1 MESLTLK
8 QVRELLFTLSDKHLE
23 NLIIQRKD
31 VKEEDSEFKK
41 ALLDEMANRVF
52 IEVRNK
58 YGIVKGNLKK

>member
-8 QVRELLFTLSDKHLE
+8 QVRKLLFTLSDKHLE
-23 NLIIQRKD
+23 NLIIQRRD
-31 VKEEDSEFKK
+31 VKEKDSEFKK
-41 ALLDEMANRVF
+41 ALLDEMASRVF

>member
-8 QVRELLFTLSDKHLE
+8 QVRKLLITLSDKHLS
-23 NLIIQRKD
+23 NLLKQRK
-31 VKEEDSEFKK
+31 ENDSEFKK
-41 ALLDEMANRVF
+41 ALLDEMASRVF

>member
-8 QVRELLFTLSDKHLE
+8 QVRKFLFTLSDKHLE
-23 NLIIQRKD
+23 NLIIERRD

-41 ALLDEMANRVF
+41 ALLDEMASRVF

>member
-8 QVRELLFTLSDKHLE
+8 QVRKLLFTLSDKHLE

>member
-8 QVRELLFTLSDKHLE
+8 QVRKLLFTLSDKHLE
-23 NLIIQRKD
+23 NLIIERRD
-31 VKEEDSEFKK
+31 VKKEDSEFKK
-41 ALLDEMANRVF
+41 ALLDEMASRVF

>member
-8 QVRELLFTLSDKHLE
+8 QVRKLLFTLSDKHLE
-23 NLIIQRKD
+23 NLIIQRRD

-41 ALLDEMANRVF
+41 ALLDEMASRVF

>member
-8 QVRELLFTLSDKHLE
+8 QVRKLLFTLSDKHLE
-23 NLIIQRKD
+23 NLIIERRD

-41 ALLDEMANRVF
+41 ALLDEMASRVF

>member
-8 QVRELLFTLSDKHLE
+8 QVRKLLFTLSDKHLE

-41 ALLDEMANRVF
+41 ALLDEMASRVF

>member
-8 QVRELLFTLSDKHLE
+8 QVRKLLFTLSDKHLE
-23 NLIIQRKD
+23 NLIIERRN

-41 ALLDEMANRVF
+41 ALLDEMASRVF

>member
-41 ALLDEMANRVF
+41 ALLDEMASRVF